1 MKLRTFLLATGLGM
15 IPGSILYTALG
26 HDLLQAE
33 TYSNRLLTVIGLI
46 GVLYAA
52 GKLKGW
58 WDRKKRLE
66 QKISESNNLQ
76 KIGGREMASTAET
89 LSQNNGE
96 QQKWEST
103 TLIVTGMHCSSCAK
117 AIEKA
122 VQRKEGVQE
131 AELTFATEK
140 LVVKH
145 GVGKVNVLDLK
156 EIVKKVGFKAILEN
170 EAGETR
176 EEAHIRHLKYEKSR
190 LKWAWTFGT
199 PIFII
204 MVIRW
209 FYPEFSFSGEN
220 YFMFALATPLQFF
233 VAKRYYLGAYQAL
246 RYGRTATTDVLISLG
261 SSAAYFFSVA
271 TTFYVKGPVYFDVAA
286 MVVTFITTG
295 SYLKA
300 SATSRASEAIRN
312 LVGLQA
318 RTANVIRN
326 GNEVEVFID
335 EVQIGETVV
344 VRPGERIPVDGV
356 VVEGTSSVDES
367 MLTGESIP
375 VSKKRGDEAI
385 AATINKNGL
394 LNIEVTKV
402 GRETMISQVIFLVE
416 NAQAAKI
423 PLLELTDRI
432 AQVII
437 PIVIL
442 LSGLTFGGWMLFGEG
457 PNMMVMAVG
466 SAVAVLVLSC
476 PCALTLAPGTAIM
489 VGTGESA
496 KNGILIKNGAV
507 LEYAYK
513 LKHLVFDKT
522 GTLTKGEPEV
532 TNVKTYNGF
541 ANDEILQLGAS
552 AEKGSEHPLGEA
564 IVQKAEEQSLS
575 LVSPEEFEAIS
586 GHGIQARVSGKFV
599 AIGNLRLMKKV
610 TDRDLTEY
618 AKEMEILENEGKTVM
633 LIAVEGQVAG
643 LIAVADTVKEEAK
656 EAVRKLQEMGIQVT
670 MLTGDNQRTAHAIA
684 RQVGIDRVVAEVLPE
699 EKVDEVKRL
708 QEGRAL
714 VAMVGDGI
722 NDAPAL
728 AQADI
733 GIAIGTGTDV
743 AAEASDITL
752 IKGNLLGVVQ
762 SIQLSRSTFGIIK
775 QNFIYAFVFN
785 GMGLPFAAVGLL
797 SPILASLAMAI
808 SSMIVVGNSLRLRRV
823 VAKRLFSPTAM
834 ESKGDITIAN

>member
-1 MKLRTFLLATGLGM
+1 
-15 IPGSILYTALG
+15 
-26 HDLLQAE
+26 
-33 TYSNRLLTVIGLI
+33 
-46 GVLYAA
+46 
-52 GKLKGW
+52 
-58 WDRKKRLE
+58 
-66 QKISESNNLQ
+66 
-76 KIGGREMASTAET
+76 MASTAEAEGT
-89 LSQNNGE
+89 PQHQRGV
-96 QQKWEST
+96 T

-117 AIEKA
+117 AIENA
-122 VQRKEGVQE
+122 VRRKEGVQE

-140 LVVKH
+140 LIVRH
-145 GVGKVNVLDLK
+145 DLEKVNISDLK

-170 EAGETR
+170 EVDETR

-190 LKWAWTFGT
+190 LKWAWILGS
-199 PIFII
+199 PIFLI
-204 MVIRW
+204 MIIRW
-209 FYPEFSFSGEN
+209 FFPDFHFTGER
-220 YFMFALATPLQFF
+220 YFMFALATPLQFI

-271 TTFYVKGPVYFDVAA
+271 TTFFVEGPAYFDTAA

-318 RTANVIRN
+318 RTAKAIRN

-335 EVQIGETVV
+335 DVKIGETVV
-344 VRPGERIPVDGV
+344 VRPGERIPVDGIV
-356 VVEGTSSVDES
+356 MEGTSTVDES

-375 VSKKRGDEAI
+375 VSKKTGDEAI

-394 LNIEVTKV
+394 LKIEVTKV
-402 GRETMISQVIFLVE
+402 GRQTMISQIILLVE

-437 PIVIL
+437 PLVIV

-457 PNMMVMAVG
+457 PNMMVMAVA

-496 KNGILIKNGAV
+496 KNGILIKSGAV

-513 LKHLVFDKT
+513 LKHIVFDKT

-532 TNVKTYNGF
+532 TNIKAYGSFTEE
-541 ANDEILQLGAS
+541 EILQLASS

-564 IVQKAEEQSLS
+564 IVKKAEKRRLPLLS
-575 LVSPEEFEAIS
+575 LQQFEAIS
-586 GHGIQARVSGKFV
+586 GHGIQAAVEGKQI

-610 TDRDLTEY
+610 TEQDLTEFE
-618 AKEMEILENEGKTVM
+618 AQMEHLENDGKTVM
-633 LIAVEGQVAG
+633 IMSVDGKVAG

-656 EAVRKLQEMGIQVT
+656 EAVQSLQQMGIEVT
-670 MLTGDNQRTAHAIA
+670 MLTGDNERTANAIA
-684 RQVGIDRVVAEVLPE
+684 KQVGISRVVANVLPE

-708 QEGRAL
+708 QEGGAL

-728 AQADI
+728 AQANI

-743 AAEASDITL
+743 AAEASDLTL
-752 IKGNLLGVVQ
+752 IKGNLMGVVQ
-762 SIQLSRSTFGIIK
+762 AIKLSRSTFGIIK
-775 QNFIYAFVFN
+775 QNFIYAFLFN
-785 GMGLPFAAVGLL
+785 GLGLPFAAIGLL

-823 VAKRLFSPTAM
+823 IAKRLFSQPVI
-834 ESKGDITIAN
+834 ESKGSIPVAK

>member
-1 MKLRTFLLATGLGM
+1 
-15 IPGSILYTALG
+15 
-26 HDLLQAE
+26 
-33 TYSNRLLTVIGLI
+33 
-46 GVLYAA
+46 
-52 GKLKGW
+52 
-58 WDRKKRLE
+58 
-66 QKISESNNLQ
+66 
-76 KIGGREMASTAET
+76 MASTAEA
-89 LSQNNGE
+89 LGQHNPN
-96 QQKWEST
+96 QQKQGST
-103 TLIVTGMHCSSCAK
+103 SLIVTGMHCSSCAR
-117 AIEKA
+117 AIENA
-122 VQRKEGVQE
+122 VRRKEGVQE

-145 GVGKVNVLDLK
+145 DPEKVQVTDLK

-170 EAGETR
+170 EADETR
-176 EEAHIRHLKYEKSR
+176 EEAHIRHLKYEKNR
-190 LKWAWTFGT
+190 LKWAWILGS
-199 PIFII
+199 PIFLI
-204 MVIRW
+204 MIIRW
-209 FYPEFSFSGEN
+209 FYPDFHFTGEL
-220 YFMFALATPLQFF
+220 YFMFALATPLQFI

-271 TTFYVKGPVYFDVAA
+271 TTFFVEGPAYFDTAA

-300 SATSRASEAIRN
+300 SATSKASEAIRN

-318 RTANVIRN
+318 RTAKVIRN

-335 EVQIGETVV
+335 DVKLGETVV

-356 VVEGTSSVDES
+356 VIEGSSSVDES

-402 GRETMISQVIFLVE
+402 GRETMISQIIFMVE

-432 AQVII
+432 SRVII

-457 PNMMVMAVG
+457 PNMMVMAVA

-496 KNGILIKNGAV
+496 KNGILIKSGAV

-513 LKHLVFDKT
+513 LKHMVFDKT

-532 TNVKTYNGF
+532 TDLRAYARFEEKELLYL
-541 ANDEILQLGAS
+541 AAS

-564 IVQKAEEQSLS
+564 IVKRAENQRLRLS
-575 LVSPEEFEAIS
+575 STEEFEAIS
-586 GHGIQARVSGKFV
+586 GHGIQAHVDGKQI
-599 AIGNLRLMKKV
+599 AIGNLRLMRKV
-610 TDRDLTEY
+610 TEQDLTEFES
-618 AKEMEILENEGKTVM
+618 EMETLENDGKTVM
-633 LIAVEGQVAG
+633 LIAVDSQVAG
-643 LIAVADTVKEEAK
+643 LVAVADTVKEEAK
-656 EAVRKLQEMGIQVT
+656 EAVQALQKMGIQVT
-670 MLTGDNQRTAHAIA
+670 MLTGDNSRTAHAIA
-684 RQVGIDRVVAEVLPE
+684 KQVGIDRVVADVLPD

-708 QEGRAL
+708 QEDGAL

-728 AQADI
+728 AQANI

-752 IKGNLLGVVQ
+752 IKGNLMGVVQ
-762 SIQLSRSTFGIIK
+762 AIKLSRSTFGIIK
-775 QNFIYAFVFN
+775 QNFIYAFLFN
-785 GMGLPFAAVGLL
+785 GLGLPFAAIGLL

-823 VAKRLFSPTAM
+823 VAKRLFSPLAVDP
-834 ESKGDITIAN
+834 KRNVFVAK